1 MSLIERVVPLSDG
14 RTVAVLIGDGESAR
28 ALLCHH
34 GTPSDGTIWSGWD
47 GVAGAHDLRLV
58 ALTRP
63 GYAGSTRQPGRTV
76 ASAARDVAEVL
87 DALGVDDF
95 VTTGWS
101 GGGPHA
107 LACAALLPKR
117 CRAVALLASIA
128 PFDARGL
135 AWFDGMG
142 PENIDELGAAA
153 RGEDAI
159 RAWLTTNAEGLRNV
173 DADDVAELLGGLASE
188 VDKAALS
195 AGFAR
200 TLASSMRRALAPGF
214 DGWID
219 DDLALLS
226 PWGFELAS
234 ITVPVAVWQGDA
246 DFMVPFAHGRW
257 LAANVPG
264 AEERLAPGHGHI
276 SLAATFR
283 DDILRQLVRSLIT

>member
-1 MSLIERVVPLSDG
+1 MSLTEQVIKVSDG
-14 RTVAVLIGDGESAR
+14 RTVDVLLGDAQSTR

-34 GTPSDGTIWSGWD
+34 GTPSDATIWSGWD
-47 GVAGAHDLRLV
+47 DVARAHDLRLI
-58 ALTRP
+58 ALTRA
-63 GYAGSTRQPGRTV
+63 GYAGSTRQPARNV
-76 ASAARDVAEVL
+76 ASVAGDVADVL
-87 DALGVDDF
+87 DALGIDDF

-107 LACAALLPKR
+107 LASAGLLPTR

-128 PFDARGL
+128 PFDAPGL

-142 PENIDELGAAA
+142 PENIEELGAAA
-153 RGEDAI
+153 RGEVAI
-159 RAWLTTNAEGLRNV
+159 REWLTTNAEVLRS
-173 DADDVAELLGGLASE
+173 AGTDDLAQLLGGLASE

-219 DDLALLS
+219 DDLALLQ

-234 ITVPVAVWQGDA
+234 IAVPVAVWQGDA
-246 DFMVPFAHGRW
+246 DLMVPFAHGRW
-257 LAANVPG
+257 LAANTPG
-264 AEERLAPGHGHI
+264 AK
-276 SLAATFR
+276 
-283 DDILRQLVRSLIT
+283 